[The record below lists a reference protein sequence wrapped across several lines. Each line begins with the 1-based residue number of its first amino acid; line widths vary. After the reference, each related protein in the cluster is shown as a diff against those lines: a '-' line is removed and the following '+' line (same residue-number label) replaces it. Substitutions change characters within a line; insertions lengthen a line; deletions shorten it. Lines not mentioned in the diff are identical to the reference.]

1 MQTTWILLPVMKVF
15 CQNSDKCGEIL
26 KERTEMGKGWVYGP
40 LIGSND
46 QRPTL
51 INYGSERIG
60 KRTYYSGL
68 SALSKNSKKT

>member
-46 QRPTL
+46 QRTNFDQL
-51 INYGSERIG
+51 WF
-60 KRTYYSGL
+60 
-68 SALSKNSKKT
+68 